1 MGLLRV
7 LVGGGHPASS
17 INSISLGEVPRT
29 CPRCGYEKMELISSA
44 GFRRAEL
51 HLRCRSFRSW
61 WLPDK
66 SEDDALMAMRTEP
79 GTPMTPFT
87 D

>member
-1 MGLLRV
+1 
-7 LVGGGHPASS
+7 
-17 INSISLGEVPRT
+17 
-29 CPRCGYEKMELISSA
+29 MELISSA

-51 HLRCRSFRSW
+51 HLRCRSCRSW